1 MFMILVILVVQVD
14 ARCGVSEGV
23 VQCRDWREFESGN
36 YPMANFLILERAVG
50 EINMEGYL
58 ALTRL
63 VIHDPQADCEDI
75 KTNPWTTVR
84 IGSLTCQ
91 NAQHSSGVKDMITTT
106 TLRTVELEV
115 ITFNTPWIYVILGG
129 TGVVVFIFSGMI
141 VCVIKRRCQRRRVDL
156 EIESQLLTEFDAVV
170 MREFKND

>member
-1 MFMILVILVVQVD
+1 MFMILVILVVYVD

-50 EINMEGYL
+50 EINIEGYL

-63 VIHDPQADCEDI
+63 VIHDPQADCDDI

-91 NAQHSSGVKDMITTT
+91 
-106 TLRTVELEV
+106 V
-115 ITFNTPWIYVILGG
+115 IIFFLFIYLILL
-129 TGVVVFIFSGMI
+129 SM
-141 VCVIKRRCQRRRVDL
+141 
-156 EIESQLLTEFDAVV
+156 S
-170 MREFKND
+170 

>member
-1 MFMILVILVVQVD
+1 MILVILVVQVD

-91 NAQHSSGVKDMITTT
+91 VIIFFLFIYLILLSMSSKKLTIILILKRKLVK
-106 TLRTVELEV
+106 E
-115 ITFNTPWIYVILGG
+115 IY
-129 TGVVVFIFSGMI
+129 
-141 VCVIKRRCQRRRVDL
+141 RQRFL
-156 EIESQLLTEFDAVV
+156 IESMLF
-170 MREFKND
+170 

>member
-1 MFMILVILVVQVD
+1 MILVILVVQVD

-63 VIHDPQADCEDI
+63 VIHDPQADCDDI

-91 NAQHSSGVKDMITTT
+91 
-106 TLRTVELEV
+106 V
-115 ITFNTPWIYVILGG
+115 IIFFLFIYLFNFVIYVIKKKL
-129 TGVVVFIFSGMI
+129 TII
-141 VCVIKRRCQRRRVDL
+141 LILKRKLVR
-156 EIESQLLTEFDAVV
+156 EIYRQEF
-170 MREFKND
+170 F

>member
-115 ITFNTPWIYVILGG
+115 ITFMIILTLCVRRRGQDLHMRAPTPPPVMPAPQPAPL
-129 TGVVVFIFSGMI
+129 
-141 VCVIKRRCQRRRVDL
+141 RRSTRQRRAPTRL
-156 EIESQLLTEFDAVV
+156 SY
-170 MREFKND
+170 

>member
-1 MFMILVILVVQVD
+1 MFMILVILVVHVD

-50 EINMEGYL
+50 EINIEGYL

-63 VIHDPQADCEDI
+63 VIHDPQADCDDI

-91 NAQHSSGVKDMITTT
+91 
-106 TLRTVELEV
+106 V
-115 ITFNTPWIYVILGG
+115 IIFFLFIYLFNFVIYVIKKINNNFNSQKKTCQGDISSR
-129 TGVVVFIFSGMI
+129 IF
-141 VCVIKRRCQRRRVDL
+141 
-156 EIESQLLTEFDAVV
+156 
-170 MREFKND
+170 

>member
-1 MFMILVILVVQVD
+1 MFMILVILVVYVD

-50 EINMEGYL
+50 EINIEGYL

-63 VIHDPQADCEDI
+63 VIHDPQADCDDI

-106 TLRTVELEV
+106 TLRTVELHTLD
-115 ITFNTPWIYVILGG
+115 ICYSWRDGCSGFHFLGDDRL
-129 TGVVVFIFSGMI
+129 
-141 VCVIKRRCQRRRVDL
+141 CD
-156 EIESQLLTEFDAVV
+156 
-170 MREFKND
+170 

>member
-1 MFMILVILVVQVD
+1 MFMILVILVVYVD
-14 ARCGVSEGV
+14 ARCEVSEGV

-50 EINMEGYL
+50 EINIEGYL

-63 VIHDPQADCEDI
+63 VIHDPQADCDDI

-91 NAQHSSGVKDMITTT
+91 
-106 TLRTVELEV
+106 V
-115 ITFNTPWIYVILGG
+115 IIFFYLFNFVIYVIKKKL
-129 TGVVVFIFSGMI
+129 TII
-141 VCVIKRRCQRRRVDL
+141 LILKRKLVR
-156 EIESQLLTEFDAVV
+156 EIYRQEF
-170 MREFKND
+170 F

>member
-91 NAQHSSGVKDMITTT
+91 
-106 TLRTVELEV
+106 V
-115 ITFNTPWIYVILGG
+115 IIFFLFIYLFNFVIYVIKKKL
-129 TGVVVFIFSGMI
+129 TII
-141 VCVIKRRCQRRRVDL
+141 LILKRKLVR
-156 EIESQLLTEFDAVV
+156 EIYRQEF
-170 MREFKND
+170 F